1 MPGPAARPCPAC
13 HAPTLDAEGRCARC
27 AGRWFAARDLDPLVG
42 GRLAQLRRLVG
53 KGPLTSLN
61 CADCRMALKSIDVPG
76 PVHEGDLFWGLETAR
91 PGGTCV
97 ADGCARCGGVFVGAL
112 DLARAGG
119 ERAFVANLVRVA
131 RDAS

>member
-1 MPGPAARPCPAC
+1 MRACPAC

-27 AGRWFAARDLDPLVG
+27 GGRWLPARDLDALVH
-42 GRLAQLRRLVG
+42 GRLPQLRRLVG

-76 PVHEGDLFWGLETAR
+76 PLYEGDLFWGLETAR
-91 PGGTCV
+91 PSGTSV
-97 ADGCARCGGVFVGAL
+97 AEGCARCGGVFVTAH

-119 ERAFVANLVRVA
+119 ESAFLENLARVA

>member
-1 MPGPAARPCPAC
+1 MRACPAC
-13 HAPTLDAEGRCARC
+13 HTVPLAEEDRCSRC
-27 AGRWFAARDLDPLVG
+27 AGRWLRAKDLDALVA
-42 GRLAQLRRLVG
+42 GRLAPLRRLVG

-76 PVHEGDLFWGLETAR
+76 PIHEGDLFWGLETPR
-91 PGGTCV
+91 PGGTSV
-97 ADGCARCGGVFVGAL
+97 AEGCARCGGVFVTAS

-119 ERAFVANLVRVA
+119 ESAFLANLARVA